1 MYRNI
6 LHVSLRKKE
15 LSIDNLV
22 WKEEALNSIVG
33 GKAKENDNKMERQGF

>member
-6 LHVSLRKKE
+6 LHLSLRKKE

-22 WKEEALNSIVG
+22 WKEEVLNTKEGS
-33 GKAKENDNKMERQGF
+33 KAKENDNKMERQGF

>member
-6 LHVSLRKKE
+6 LHLSLRKKE
-15 LSIDNLV
+15 RSIDNLV
-22 WKEEALNSIVG
+22 WKEEALNSKVG